1 MEDLFIEATQ
11 ATPQIDFIG
20 SKGHFSIAGKSYPEN
35 VSIFYSPVFDYIKLY
50 KSKPHTKNN
59 TRI

>member
-35 VSIFYSPVFDYIKLY
+35 VSIFYSPVFDYI
-50 KSKPHTKNN
+50 
-59 TRI
+59 